1 LPTAASISNIKH
13 LEPIM
18 KRRQFLQA
26 AGLGLATTAVA
37 KPAMRSAWAQ
47 QTYPTRPVRIIVAA
61 AAGGSTDI
69 TARLIGQWLTERLGQ
84 SFLVENRPGANNTI
98 GTAAVVRAPP
108 DGYTL
113 LMANSVDAINASLY
127 QRLNYD
133 FIRDIAPVAQIAY
146 TPLVLV
152 VDPSLPAKS
161 VPEFIAY
168 AKANP
173 GKLNLGSAG
182 LGTPVNV
189 TGELFKMKTGI
200 NVGQVQY
207 RGSAPAL
214 ADLLGGQVQAMF
226 PIIAESIEY
235 IRAGRLRAL
244 AVTSPARSE
253 VLPDIP
259 IMADYVPGVEANFW
273 AGVVAPKNTPVEII
287 DRLNKEINA
296 GLADPTTKVR
306 FADLGSTP
314 FPGAPS
320 RFKQFIAEET
330 EKWSKVVKFA
340 GIKAD

>member
-1 LPTAASISNIKH
+1 LRDASV
-13 LEPIM
+13 
-18 KRRQFLQA
+18 
-26 AGLGLATTAVA
+26 LAFSPASRPQEGHAVRGHA
-37 KPAMRSAWAQ
+37 K
-47 QTYPTRPVRIIVAA
+47 THYVI
-61 AAGGSTDI
+61 
-69 TARLIGQWLTERLGQ
+69 
-84 SFLVENRPGANNTI
+84 
-98 GTAAVVRAPP
+98 
-108 DGYTL
+108 
-113 LMANSVDAINASLY
+113 VDAIGVTKSLKTASEPLITKPTVPLKDLAMGVMMGVRDDDTVSSLAGRLA
-127 QRLNYD
+127 RLNN
-133 FIRDIAPVAQIAY
+133 

-152 VDPSLPAKS
+152 VDPSLPVRS

-226 PIIAESIEY
+226 PVIAEAIEY

-244 AVTSPARSE
+244 AVTSTARSD

-259 IMADYVPGVEANFW
+259 IMADYVSGVEAGFW

-287 DRLNKEINA
+287 GRLNKEINA
-296 GLADPTTKVR
+296 GLADAVMKAR
-306 FADLGSTP
+306 FADLGATV
-314 FPGAPS
+314 FPGTPAE
-320 RFKQFIAEET
+320 FGKFIADET
-330 EKWSKVVKFA
+330 EKWAKVVKFA
-340 GIKAD
+340 NIKAD

>member
-1 LPTAASISNIKH
+1 VIHQVAPDRPL
-13 LEPIM
+13 
-18 KRRQFLQA
+18 
-26 AGLGLATTAVA
+26 LGLCKTSFGTLGIRDGLHEAHFA
-37 KPAMRSAWAQ
+37 RH
-47 QTYPTRPVRIIVAA
+47 RP
-61 AAGGSTDI
+61 
-69 TARLIGQWLTERLGQ
+69 IGE
-84 SFLVENRPGANNTI
+84 
-98 GTAAVVRAPP
+98 
-108 DGYTL
+108 
-113 LMANSVDAINASLY
+113 DAINASLY

-133 FIRDIAPVAQIAY
+133 FIRDIAPVAPIAY

-235 IRAGRLRAL
+235 IRAGRLCYR
-244 AVTSPARSE
+244 
-253 VLPDIP
+253 
-259 IMADYVPGVEANFW
+259 
-273 AGVVAPKNTPVEII
+273 
-287 DRLNKEINA
+287 
-296 GLADPTTKVR
+296 
-306 FADLGSTP
+306 
-314 FPGAPS
+314 
-320 RFKQFIAEET
+320 
-330 EKWSKVVKFA
+330 
-340 GIKAD
+340 

>member
-1 LPTAASISNIKH
+1 
-13 LEPIM
+13 M
-18 KRRQFLQA
+18 KIPRRQFLRLTAGA
-26 AGLGLATTAVA
+26 AALPALSHIAVA
-37 KPAMRSAWAQ
+37 QSYPA
-47 QTYPTRPVRIIVAA
+47 RPVRIIVAA
-61 AAGGSTDI
+61 SAGGATDI
-69 TARLIGQWLTERLGQ
+69 TARLISQWLTERLGQ

-98 GTAAVVRAPP
+98 GTGAVVRAAA

-113 LMANSVDAINASLY
+113 LMAISVDAINASLY

-133 FIRDIAPVAQIAY
+133 FNRDIVPVARVAY
-146 TPLVLV
+146 SPLVLV
-152 VDPSLPAKS
+152 VDPSLPTRS

-226 PIIAESIEY
+226 PVIGEAIEY
-235 IRAGRLRAL
+235 IRAGSLRAL
-244 AVTSPARSE
+244 AVTSTARSE

-259 IMADYVPGVEANFW
+259 TMGDYVSGVEADLW

-287 DRLNKEINA
+287 GRLNKEINV
-296 GLADPTTKVR
+296 GLANPMTKSR
-306 FADLGSTP
+306 FADLGATV
-314 FPGAPS
+314 FPGTPAE
-320 RFKQFIAEET
+320 FGKFIAEET
-330 EKWSKVVKFA
+330 EKWAKVVKFA
-340 GIKAD
+340 GLKAD

>member
-1 LPTAASISNIKH
+1 MWRYPAIKKGHAMKFPRRKFLHLAAGAAALPTVSHIARA
-13 LEPIM
+13 
-18 KRRQFLQA
+18 QA
-26 AGLGLATTAVA
+26 Y
-37 KPAMRSAWAQ
+37 PA
-47 QTYPTRPVRIIVAA
+47 RPVRIIVAA
-61 AAGGSTDI
+61 SAGGATDI
-69 TARLIGQWLTERLGQ
+69 TARLIGQWLSERLGQ
-84 SFLVENRPGANNTI
+84 SFLVENRPGANSTI
-98 GTAAVVRAPP
+98 GTGAVVRAAA

-113 LMANSVDAINASLY
+113 LMAISVDAINASLY
-127 QRLNYD
+127 QRLSYD
-133 FIRDIAPVAQIAY
+133 FSRDIMPVARVAY

-152 VDPSLPAKS
+152 VDPSLPVRS

-226 PIIAESIEY
+226 PVIAEAIEY

-244 AVTSPARSE
+244 AVTSTARSD

-259 IMADYVPGVEANFW
+259 IMADYVSGVEAGFW

-287 DRLNKEINA
+287 GRLNKEINA
-296 GLADPTTKVR
+296 GLADAVMKAR
-306 FADLGSTP
+306 FADLGATV
-314 FPGAPS
+314 FPGTPAE
-320 RFKQFIAEET
+320 FGKFIADET
-330 EKWSKVVKFA
+330 EKWAKVVKFA
-340 GIKAD
+340 NIKAD